1 MSIFNMFIKI
11 VINVGER
18 LVCSKVKKQSETFE
32 SLLSLK
38 EELEQIRERYKAH
51 PYKEEGLSKPSWM
64 EGDELSVLYDECD
77 ILFEKGEIYYG
88 YIVQAN
94 EILFNGTSKMDCPAN
109 IVYSKEPIVNE
120 NPAIL
125 QDLARRLFM
134 YKEMPLESVPE
145 ELREVVDAIKGELSR
160 QSFDVHMRIDDEHD
174 TTITFM
180 SIMVFRKYLPSNKLL
195 GSLLPIMVYPDKCKS
210 VMIVPKKYW
219 TESFINA
226 YWY

>member
-18 LVCSKVKKQSETFE
+18 LVCSKVKEQSETFE
-32 SLLSLK
+32 SPLSLK

-64 EGDELSVLYDECD
+64 EEDELSILYDECD
-77 ILFEKGEIYYG
+77 MLFEKGEIYYA

-94 EILFNGTSKMDCPAN
+94 EILFNGIPKMDCPAN
-109 IVYSKEPIVNE
+109 IVYSKDPIVNE

-125 QDLARRLFM
+125 QEFARRLFM

-145 ELREVVDAIKGELSR
+145 ELREVVDAIKDELSR

-180 SIMVFRKYLPSNKLL
+180 TVMVFRKYLPGNKLI
-195 GSLLPIMVYPDKCKS
+195 GALLPIIAYPEKCKS

-219 TESFINA
+219 TESFIND